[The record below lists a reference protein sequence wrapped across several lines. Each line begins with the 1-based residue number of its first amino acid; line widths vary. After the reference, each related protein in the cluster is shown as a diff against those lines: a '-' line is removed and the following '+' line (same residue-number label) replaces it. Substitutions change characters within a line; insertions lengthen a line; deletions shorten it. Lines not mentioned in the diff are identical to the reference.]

1 MLIVVLVVLCVASL
15 AAAELQ
21 TMRLRTLQQKM
32 DALRQNVEHE
42 VRKQEALWHDMVHDL
57 RNPAACMYSLAQLIQ
72 ENRNGDPEQL
82 SGRDAQIVLES
93 IAGHGRPGTATA
105 GYEGCVW

>member
-57 RNPAACMYSLAQLIQ
+57 RNPAACMYYPGKSQRRPGAA
-72 ENRNGDPEQL
+72 EPL

>member
-15 AAAELQ
+15 VAAVLQ

-42 VRKQEALWHDMVHDL
+42 VRK
-57 RNPAACMYSLAQLIQ
+57 
-72 ENRNGDPEQL
+72 
-82 SGRDAQIVLES
+82 
-93 IAGHGRPGTATA
+93 
-105 GYEGCVW
+105 

>member
-15 AAAELQ
+15 AAAVLQ

-32 DALRQNVEHE
+32 DALRQN
-42 VRKQEALWHDMVHDL
+42 
-57 RNPAACMYSLAQLIQ
+57 
-72 ENRNGDPEQL
+72 
-82 SGRDAQIVLES
+82 GRDAQIVLES